1 MRKILLFL
9 SFILVIPLFAQ
20 DFKSHIETQFNDYN
34 KLIAEKQFEKALTN
48 YGNEHY
54 LKVVPIDQ
62 LVSLMNEMFN
72 STEIDFILEK
82 PHNVVV
88 SDEIIEQNGEK
99 FVKIDYQQNFEMKFN
114 NPDLARYTIYS
125 SLKNDF
131 GSENVEFDKETGYFL
146 ITTNK
151 VAVGNS
157 NDLQSWKFS
166 ILEKKSIPVLI
177 KFIPEQYLKN
187 LK

>member
-1 MRKILLFL
+1 M
-9 SFILVIPLFAQ
+9 VIPLFAQ
-20 DFKSHIETQFNDYN
+20 DFKIQIENQFTDYN
-34 KLIAEKQFEKALTN
+34 ILLAEKQFEKALTN
-48 YGNEHY
+48 YENEHY
-54 LKVVPIDQ
+54 LELVPKDQ

-72 STEIDFILEK
+72 SSEINFILEK
-82 PHNVVV
+82 PHDVVI

-114 NPDLARYTIYS
+114 NPNLARYTIYS
-125 SLKNDF
+125 SLKNEF

-146 ITTNK
+146 ISTNK
-151 VAVGNS
+151 VAVGKS
-157 NDLQSWKFS
+157 RDLQSWKFS
-166 ILEKKSIPVLI
+166 ILEKKSIPILI